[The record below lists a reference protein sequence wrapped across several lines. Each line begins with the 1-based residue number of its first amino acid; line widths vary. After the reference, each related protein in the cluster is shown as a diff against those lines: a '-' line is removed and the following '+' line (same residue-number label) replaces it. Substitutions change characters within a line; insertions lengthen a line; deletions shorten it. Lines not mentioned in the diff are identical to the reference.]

1 MAQRGPLVTAAVVV
15 AGLVGLMTAN
25 ASGGLVTA
33 GDTAPDQENVAATE
47 TTEPPV
53 TTEPPAPPVT
63 TTEPSAPP
71 AASTTTDLP
80 APPAPAFPAEAVF
93 AGRATTDERM
103 ALAVAVEGDEAAAY
117 LCDGVNVESW
127 LKGTAADGKVD
138 LKSKD
143 GANTLT
149 GELVGE
155 NLNGTIMIAGR
166 PLQFSIAPAQAP
178 EGLYRGEGDMTTLG
192 WILLPDGTQVGIA
205 RSASG
210 TAPAPALDPAK
221 GAVTVRGE
229 RIGAE
234 KVSGETTFG

>member
-15 AGLVGLMTAN
+15 AGLVGLMAAN

-33 GDTAPDQENVAATE
+33 GNTTPGQEKVAATE

-63 TTEPSAPP
+63 TTEPPAPP
-71 AASTTTDLP
+71 ASTTTDLP
-80 APPAPAFPAEAVF
+80 APPKPAFPAEAVF
-93 AGRATTDERM
+93 AGRAADSPM
-103 ALAVAVEGDEAAAY
+103 AIAIAVKGDEAAAY
-117 LCDGVNVESW
+117 LCDGANVESW
-127 LKGTAADGKVD
+127 LKGTAADGAVD

-143 GANTLT
+143 GATTLT
-149 GELVGE
+149 GELTGE
-155 NLNGTIMIAGR
+155 NLNGTIMVAGQ

-178 EGLYRGEGDMTTLG
+178 AGLYRGEGDTTTLG
-192 WILLPDGTQVGIA
+192 WIILPDGSQVGIA

-210 TAPAPALDPAK
+210 TAPAPPLDPAK

-229 RIGAE
+229 RVGAE
-234 KVSGETTFG
+234 KVSGETVFG

>member
-15 AGLVGLMTAN
+15 AGLVGLMAAN

-33 GDTAPDQENVAATE
+33 GNTPGQENVAATE
-47 TTEPPV
+47 TTQPPV

-63 TTEPSAPP
+63 TTEPPAPP
-71 AASTTTDLP
+71 ASTTTDLP
-80 APPAPAFPAEAVF
+80 APPEPEFPAEAVF
-93 AGRATTDERM
+93 AGRAADSPM
-103 ALAVAVEGDEAAAY
+103 AIAVAVKGDEAAAY
-117 LCDGVNVESW
+117 LCDGANVESW
-127 LKGTAADGKVD
+127 LKGTAVGGTVD

-149 GELVGE
+149 AELTGE
-155 NLNGTIMIAGR
+155 NLNGTITIAGQ
-166 PLQFSIAPAQAP
+166 PLQFSLAPAQAP
-178 EGLYRGEGDMTTLG
+178 AGLYRGEGDTTTLG
-192 WILLPDGTQVGIA
+192 WIILPDGTQVGIA

-210 TAPAPALDPAK
+210 NAPAPALDPAK

-229 RIGAE
+229 RVGAE